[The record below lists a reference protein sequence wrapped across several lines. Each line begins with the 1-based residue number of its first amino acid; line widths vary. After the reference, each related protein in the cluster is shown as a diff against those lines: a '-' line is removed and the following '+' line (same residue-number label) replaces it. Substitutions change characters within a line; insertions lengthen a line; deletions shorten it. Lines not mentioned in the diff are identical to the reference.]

1 MRFRRLFQFALG
13 LALGAASPA
22 LLTPASA
29 AEAKAP
35 AAAATDPALTEAI
48 GKARAIIEKFIAPK
62 APGVSVAVGIDG
74 KIVWSQGFGYA
85 DREKQ
90 IPVTPA
96 SRFRVGSIAK
106 SITAA
111 GLILLVE
118 RGQLDLDRPVRTYV
132 PDLPAAYAP
141 ITTRMLGGHL
151 SGIRHYKGREMYLNK
166 PYATVREGL
175 KIFENDPLEH
185 PPGSAYLYSTY
196 GWSVISAVMEV
207 AAKQDFLSYMD
218 ANVLKPLHLDN
229 TRPDRAGAVD
239 PQRTQ
244 FYESNAAGETVIAP
258 PVDNSYKWAAGGYL
272 STPEDLVRFGSAH
285 LAPGFLKKE
294 SLDLLF
300 TPQKT
305 TDGKLTTY
313 GIGWVVTKDAKGH
326 PTLSHTGGS
335 IGGTSILIIHPSSKT
350 VVAMVCNHRT
360 SPFTKPLSESVVEIF
375 APLFEAKR

>member
-1 MRFRRLFQFALG
+1 MRFRRFFQLALG
-13 LALGAASPA
+13 LALGAAAP
-22 LLTPASA
+22 LLFTSLRAADANTATLAS
-29 AEAKAP
+29 
-35 AAAATDPALTEAI
+35 DPALAEAI
-48 GKARAIIEKFIAPK
+48 GKARAIIQHSIAPK

-74 KIVWSQGFGYA
+74 KIVWSEGFGYA
-85 DREKQ
+85 DRERK
-90 IPVTPA
+90 IPVTA
-96 SRFRVGSIAK
+96 TSRFRVGSIAK
-106 SITAA
+106 SLTAA
-111 GLILLVE
+111 GLALLVE
-118 RGQLDLDRPVRTYV
+118 RGQLDLDKPVRDYV

-166 PYATVREGL
+166 PYATVRAGL
-175 KIFENDPLEH
+175 KIFENDPLEST
-185 PPGSAYLYSTY
+185 PGTTYLYSTY

-218 ANVLKPLHLDN
+218 ANVLQPLHLDQ

-244 FYESNAAGETVIAP
+244 FYENNAAGEVVIAP

-272 STPEDLVRFGSAH
+272 STPEDLVRFGTAH

-294 SLDLLF
+294 TLNLLF

-305 TDGKLTTY
+305 ADGKPTTY
-313 GIGWVVTKDAKGH
+313 GIGWVVTKDAQGH
-326 PTLSHTGGS
+326 PTMSHTGGS
-335 IGGTSILIIHPSSKT
+335 IGGTSILIIHPTSKT

-360 SPFTKPLSESVVEIF
+360 SPFTKPLSESIVEIF
-375 APLFEAKR
+375 APLFDRQR